1 MILPV
6 MPKGTWQ
13 PKKKKR
19 VRKHGFLKRLKTPG
33 GRRILKNRLR
43 KGRKSLAVKY
53 NGK

>member
-1 MILPV
+1 

-19 VRKHGFLKRLKTPG
+19 VRKHGFMKRLKTPG
-33 GRRILKNRLR
+33 GRNVLKNRRL
-43 KGRKSLAVKY
+43 KKRKSLAVKY